1 MDMEHVG
8 DVMSEKFG
16 FPVFT
21 VGILLL
27 AGIIWLLEVNGM
39 IPFGIPWIPIIVIF
53 IVILILGAIIFGRDK
68 NRPGFCPFS
77 GICPF
82 NGFCPLGH
90 KKED

>member
-1 MDMEHVG
+1 
-8 DVMSEKFG
+8 MSEKFG

-21 VGILLL
+21 
-27 AGIIWLLEVNGM
+27 AGMLVIAGVVWLLEMNGM
-39 IPFGIPWIPIIVIF
+39 LWFDVPWTGIIVITAG
-53 IVILILGAIIFGRDK
+53 VLIIGAIIFGRDK

-90 KKED
+90 RR